1 MTNSQYSMF
10 NKNRRPLFLAGAFIV
25 CCTLQSVAQSFK
37 VEIDSIDKTVQP
49 FYKASAKTIQYTGR
63 IDFSNADKPRAW
75 SPGVYSTINFK
86 GNAVT
91 VVINDQELWGKNHN
105 YLEVIVDNE
114 KKRIQTKYKTNYITI
129 AQLSNTTHTLII
141 CKNTES
147 NIGYIEFAGLYCD
160 ALITPPKKPVR
171 KIEFI
176 GNSITCGASSDAS
189 EIPCGKGVW
198 QDQHNAYMAYGPV
211 TARTLNAQWHLSS
224 VSGIGLIHSCC
235 NMTIV
240 MPPVFDK
247 TDMRG
252 DSIPWDFKQY
262 QPDVVTVCLGQND
275 GIQDSVSFCTAYLN
289 FINRLRKYYPSASII
304 VLTSPMADEKLK
316 AVMKNQI
323 TAVVQSLNKAGDKK
337 ISKYFFSRSYN
348 SGCDYHPDLND
359 HQLIATELTAYI
371 RKLMRW

>member
-1 MTNSQYSMF
+1 MI
-10 NKNRRPLFLAGAFIV
+10 NKKRGKLFLAAAFSV
-25 CCTLQSVAQSFK
+25 CCTLQNFAQSFK
-37 VEIDSIDKTVQP
+37 VDIDSIKKTVQP
-49 FYKASAKTIQYTGR
+49 FYIASSPMIQYTGR
-63 IDFSNADKPRAW
+63 IDFSNMDTPRTWA
-75 SPGVYSTINFK
+75 PGVYSSMKFK
-86 GNAVT
+86 GSSIT
-91 VVINDQELWGKNHN
+91 ITINDQELWGKNHN

-114 KKRIQTKYKTNYITI
+114 KKRIQTKHKINYITI
-129 AQLSNTTHTLII
+129 SQLSNGSHTLTV

-160 ALITPPKKPVR
+160 ALITPAKKTAR

-235 NMTIV
+235 NMNIV

-247 TDMRG
+247 IDMRG
-252 DSIPWDFKQY
+252 DSLQWDFKQY
-262 QPDVVTVCLGQND
+262 QPDVVTICLGQND
-275 GIQDSVSFCTAYLN
+275 GIQDSVMFCNAYIN
-289 FINRLRKYYPSASII
+289 FIKQLRRYYPKATL
-304 VLTSPMADEKLK
+304 VLLSSPMADDKLK

-323 TAVVQSLNKAGDKK
+323 TAVVKFLNKAGDQK
-337 ISKYFFSRSYN
+337 ISNYFFSSSYTH
-348 SGCDYHPDLND
+348 GCDYHPDLND
-359 HQLIATELTAYI
+359 HQLIATELTTYLQQ
-371 RKLMRW
+371 LMHW